1 MEIDGLLFI
10 CYKCAEVKNQM
21 VSPLKKS
28 FAAEMANIT
37 IDIKERCVRNSKKRQ
52 AYYLSEE
59 GFDWDSAGSP
69 NFLNFNL

>member
-21 VSPLKKS
+21 VLPFKKY
-28 FAAEMANIT
+28 FAAEMASIT
-37 IDIKERCVRNSKKRQ
+37 LDITERCVRNSKKKQ
-52 AYYLSEE
+52 AYYLSEG
-59 GFDWDSAGSP
+59 GFDWDSARSL